1 MNESNTHGITVIPVH
16 KALILTLPG
25 DLGFDRMEAVKER
38 VRQGMEAHAAKALI
52 LECSGV
58 ELMDRTEFEQ
68 IRSIARMVRLHGLT
82 TYLVGLNPWIAGYL
96 AGGSPGNAG
105 WTVTTRWSASSIPS
119 AISTI

>member
-1 MNESNTHGITVIPVH
+1 MSDSNTHGITVIPVNR
-16 KALILTLPG
+16 ALILTLPG
-25 DLGFDRMEAVKER
+25 DLGFDRIEMVKQR

-68 IRSIARMVRLHGLT
+68 IRSVANMVRLHGLT

-96 AGGSPGNAG
+96 ADQDVDLTGIHARRGLEEALEMLDGQ
-105 WTVTTRWSASSIPS
+105 
-119 AISTI
+119 

>member
-25 DLGFDRMEAVKER
+25 DLGFGRMEAVKER
-38 VRQGMEAHAAKALI
+38 VRQGMEAHVAKALI

-68 IRSIARMVRLHGLT
+68 IQSIARTVRLHGLT

-96 AGGSPGNAG
+96 AEQDVDLTGIHARRGLEEALEMLNGP
-105 WTVTTRWSASSIPS
+105 
-119 AISTI
+119 